1 MKRMI
6 SLVLTI
12 SMLLCCFGALA
23 ENEAE
28 TPFSLWNAD
37 APSLKALIAYVEA
50 VTDEES
56 PDYIPPVDRIATFD
70 MDGTLCAELN
80 PTYLEYYLL
89 ARRILADP
97 SYHPDEEMLVF
108 GRMIRDCAP
117 DKSFPEGMDMLH
129 AVHAAKAYAGM
140 TLQEFADFVIRQLI
154 RDADGF
160 EGMTYAGAFFL
171 PMVELVDYLQ
181 ENGFK
186 CYICSGSDRFIC
198 RTLIEG
204 MLDIPYENIIGMDVA
219 LKAANQGDADGL
231 NYVYTS
237 GDTLIRTDNLIIKNL
252 KTNKVLQ
259 IAQEIGRQPVLSFGN
274 SSGDVSMH
282 NYVLY
287 NNRYRSAAFQLIADD
302 GVRDYGNPEK
312 GPELREKWEGMGFN
326 VISMANDWKIIYGD
340 DVVKTGVFH
349 WLEDFAEPE
358 EKSSAQQKYTLNRVV
373 ALSRHNI
380 RSPLSGSGSL
390 LGDITPH
397 SWFDWTSNPSELS
410 LRGAML
416 ETLMGQYFRL
426 WLEDEGLFPENYRPE
441 EGAVRFYAN
450 AKQRTLATA
459 RYFSA
464 GLLPVAVVPVESHAE
479 YDTMDPTFNPVLTFV
494 TDEYA
499 KDAVAQIAEAGGVAG
514 LEGIHSGLLDAIELL
529 MDVADMDQSEAYQSG
544 KFGDLLTDE
553 TSIKLEAG
561 KEPGMTSPIKTAT
574 SVADALTF
582 QFYEMADDKAA
593 AFGHDLTRD
602 DWLKIHSIV
611 DTYTGTLF
619 EAPLISVNVAH
630 PLLQEIRSE
639 LTADGRKFSFL
650 CGHDSNVASVLS
662 ALGAEEYTLPDTVE
676 PKTPIGV
683 KLVFEEWSAEDC
695 ESYARVRLVYQ
706 STEQLRG
713 MIPLSLD
720 NPPVSFD
727 IDLSGLERNA
737 DGYYRL
743 DDVLER
749 LQNAIDAYDAL
760 VETYGGEDAE
770 MKDAA

>member
-6 SLVLTI
+6 SLVLAV
-12 SMLLCCFGALA
+12 SMLLCGFAALA
-23 ENEAE
+23 ESEAE
-28 TPFSLWNAD
+28 TPFSQWNAD
-37 APSLKALIAYVEA
+37 APALKALIAYVEA

-97 SYHPDEEMLVF
+97 SYQPDEEMLAF
-108 GRMIRDCAP
+108 GRMIRDCAL

-140 TLQEFADFVIRQLI
+140 TLQEFADFVTRQLA

-160 EGMTYAGAFFL
+160 EGMTYAGTFYL
-171 PMVELVDYLQ
+171 PMIEVVDYLQ

-198 RTLIEG
+198 RTFIEG

-231 NYVYTS
+231 DYVFTS
-237 GDTLIRTDNLIIKNL
+237 EDTLIRTENLLIKNL

-282 NYVLY
+282 NYALY

-302 GVRDYGNPEK
+302 GVRDYGSAEK
-312 GPELREKWEGMGFN
+312 GAELRKKWEGMGFN
-326 VISMANDWKIIYGD
+326 VISMANDWKTIYGD
-340 DVVKTGVFH
+340 DVVKTGEFH
-349 WLEDFAEPE
+349 WLEDLADAE
-358 EKSSAQQKYTLNRVV
+358 EKDSAQEYTLNRVV

-397 SWFDWTSNPSELS
+397 SWFAWTSNPSELS
-410 LRGAML
+410 LRGGIL

-426 WLEDEGLFPENYRPE
+426 WLEDEGLFPQNYRPE
-441 EGAVRFYAN
+441 DGAVRFYAN

-464 GLLPVAVVPVESHAE
+464 GLLPVAVTPVESHAD

-499 KDAVAQIAEAGGVAG
+499 QDAVAQIAELGGVAG
-514 LEGIHSGLLDAIELL
+514 LEGIHAGLLDAIELL
-529 MDVADMDQSEAYQSG
+529 MDVTDMDQSEAYKSG
-544 KFGDLLTDE
+544 QFGNLLSDE
-553 TSIKLEAG
+553 TTIKLEVG

-582 QFYEMADDKAA
+582 QFYEMADNKAA

-602 DWLKIHSIV
+602 DWLKLHSIV
-611 DTYTGTLF
+611 DTYTEMLF
-619 EAPLISVNVAH
+619 EAPLVSVNVAH
-630 PLLQEIRSE
+630 PLLQEIRDE
-639 LTADGRKFSFL
+639 LTVEGRKFSFL

-662 ALGAEEYTLPDTVE
+662 ALGAGEYMLPDTVE
-676 PKTPIGV
+676 PRTPIGV
-683 KLVFEEWSAEDC
+683 KLVFETWSAEDG
-695 ESYARVRLVYQ
+695 EAWARVRLVYQ

-713 MIPLSLD
+713 ITPLSLD

-727 IDLSGLERNA
+727 IDLPGLVRNA

-743 DDVLER
+743 DELLDR
-749 LQNAIDAYDAL
+749 FQSAIGAYDTL
-760 VETYGGEDAE
+760 IETYGGEGAE
-770 MKDAA
+770 MDNAA